1 MIVRKT
7 INTIIPAE
15 AYSMKASWGSL
26 VQRKICSGRVVVG
39 SFMIECGVALE
50 KNAIPIIING
60 AVSPAALAIESKIPV
75 IIRGIERGRVTIN
88 VA

>member
-1 MIVRKT
+1 MHKKVDYCEE
-7 INTIIPAE
+7 NYE
-15 AYSMKASWGSL
+15 HHN
-26 VQRKICSGRVVVG
+26 CSGRVVVG
-39 SFMIECGVALE
+39 SFMIECGVELE